1 MEFEWDPAKDKT
13 NQLKHGVSFSQAQR
27 AFLDPERVI
36 IEDVKH
42 STKKEK
48 RFFCHGFYNDHI
60 LTVRF
65 TYRVG
70 LIRIFGAGFWRQGR
84 IKYEE
89 ENNL

>member
-48 RFFCHGFYNDHI
+48 RFFCHGFTMI
-60 LTVRF
+60 TF
-65 TYRVG
+65 
-70 LIRIFGAGFWRQGR
+70 
-84 IKYEE
+84 
-89 ENNL
+89 